1 MVLRGLTFIYVTVG
15 LLQSELMDLDLF
27 ICSWR
32 AEIPIDFL
40 AMAITWQISIYLQ
53 QGDSAIKKAQGGSFV
68 LEKTDLSS
76 LPPKKSEKKIS
87 T

>member
-1 MVLRGLTFIYVTVG
+1 MTVG
-15 LLQSELMDLDLF
+15 LLQSELMHLVHTV
-27 ICSWR
+27 CSWR

-53 QGDSAIKKAQGGSFV
+53 QGDKAIKKAQGESFV
-68 LEKTDLSS
+68 LEKRRIFPLK
-76 LPPKKSEKKIS
+76 KKSEKKIS